1 MNTSAITAAL
11 PAQDVSRANSY
22 ARRVKGFGCRAIRID
37 GHDLGEIEKAFVDA
51 AGADP
56 PTVVLARTQRA
67 AGSARSKTLKAGTEG
82 SSRPRWPERAIV
94 ELGGE
99 LHVTVSGPLPSSGSV
114 RAVPNSEVKLPRYQL
129 GAKVA
134 TRLAYGQSLAALG
147 TRSNVVAL
155 EVGADGPSQMALED
169 LAMMRAMHGPTVL
182 YPSDATSTAY
192 LVQQMAERS
201 GIVYMRTTRGPYPVL
216 YSPDEEFPIG
226 GAKVVRSSPDDQVT
240 LVGAGVT
247 LHSCLDAADQ
257 LSREGTH
264 ARVIDL
270 YSVKPI
276 DTATLVAA
284 ASATEARMVVV
295 EDHYPQGGLGGAVL
309 KALNDAGHPVRFV
322 HLAVSGLPGSG
333 TARSL
338 WRRPGSPL
346 VMWPRPPLK
355 SSGPETVA

>member
-1 MNTSAITAAL
+1 M
-11 PAQDVSRANSY
+11 
-22 ARRVKGFGCRAIRID
+22 
-37 GHDLGEIEKAFVDA
+37 
-51 AGADP
+51 
-56 PTVVLARTQRA
+56 
-67 AGSARSKTLKAGTEG
+67 
-82 SSRPRWPERAIV
+82 
-94 ELGGE
+94 
-99 LHVTVSGPLPSSGSV
+99 
-114 RAVPNSEVKLPRYQL
+114 KLPRYQL

-169 LAMMRAMHGPTVL
+169 LAMMRAMHGPMVL

-295 EDHYPQGGLGGAVL
+295 EDHYPQGGLGARCSRPSTTQVTL
-309 KALNDAGHPVRFV
+309 CA
-322 HLAVSGLPGSG
+322 SSTLPSAACPGRG
-333 TARSL
+333 
-338 WRRPGSPL
+338 RPGAYGGGRDLLWSCGPG
-346 VMWPRPPLK
+346 RP
-355 SSGPETVA
+355 